1 MRVLAGGTPVA
12 TMAGDVDVHRA
23 GDADAA
29 GLRSGPGARDVT
41 DFDFPYHVDG
51 RGRTATTGADDHL
64 RDLIEQVLFTAP
76 GERVMRP
83 DFGSGLLGL
92 VFEPGGPELVAT
104 TQHLVQGALQ
114 QELGH
119 LIAVD
124 SVEVSQDEGA
134 LTVSVSYVALQT
146 QERTA
151 ATFSRSTA

>member
-1 MRVLAGGTPVA
+1 M
-12 TMAGDVDVHRA
+12 
-23 GDADAA
+23 
-29 GLRSGPGARDVT
+29 T

-51 RGRTATTGADDHL
+51 RGRTATTSADDHL

-83 DFGSGLLGL
+83 NFGSGLLGL

-119 LIAVD
+119 LIAVE
-124 SVEVSQDEGA
+124 SVEVSQDEGTF
-134 LTVSVSYVALQT
+134 TVSVAYVALQT
-146 QERTA
+146 QEPAA
-151 ATFSRSTA
+151 ATFTGSVA

>member
-1 MRVLAGGTPVA
+1 M
-12 TMAGDVDVHRA
+12 
-23 GDADAA
+23 
-29 GLRSGPGARDVT
+29 T
-41 DFDFPYHVDG
+41 DFDFAYHVDG

-83 DFGSGLLGL
+83 EFGSGLLGL

-119 LIAVD
+119 LIAVE
-124 SVEVSQDEGA
+124 SVDVSQDEGA
-134 LTVSVSYVALQT
+134 LTVSVSYVALRT
-146 QERTA
+146 QEHAT
-151 ATFSRSTA
+151 ATFSRSTP

>member
-1 MRVLAGGTPVA
+1 MTN
-12 TMAGDVDVHRA
+12 VD
-23 GDADAA
+23 
-29 GLRSGPGARDVT
+29 L
-41 DFDFPYHVDG
+41 PYHIDG

-92 VFEPGGPELVAT
+92 VFEPGGPELAAA

-119 LIAVD
+119 LIAVE
-124 SVEVSQDEGA
+124 SVEVAQDEGA
-134 LTVSVSYVALQT
+134 LSVVVSYVALRT
-146 QERTA
+146 QERA
-151 ATFSRSTA
+151 SASFARSVA

>member
-1 MRVLAGGTPVA
+1 MTTNV
-12 TMAGDVDVHRA
+12 
-23 GDADAA
+23 
-29 GLRSGPGARDVT
+29 
-41 DFDFPYHVDG
+41 DFPYHVDG
-51 RGRTATTGADDHL
+51 RGRTADTGADDHL
-64 RDLIEQVLFTAP
+64 RDLIEQVLFTSP

-92 VFEPGGPELVAT
+92 VFEPGGLQLAAT

-124 SVEVSQDEGA
+124 SVDVAQDEGT
-134 LTVSVSYVALQT
+134 LTVRVSYVVLRT
-146 QERTA
+146 QEQTA

>member
-1 MRVLAGGTPVA
+1 MNV
-12 TMAGDVDVHRA
+12 
-23 GDADAA
+23 
-29 GLRSGPGARDVT
+29 
-41 DFDFPYHVDG
+41 DFPYHVDG
-51 RGRTATTGADDHL
+51 RGRTAGAGADDHL

-119 LIAVD
+119 LIAVE

-134 LTVSVSYVALQT
+134 LTVSVSYVALRT
-146 QERTA
+146 QQQASASFTGRV
-151 ATFSRSTA
+151 S

>member
-1 MRVLAGGTPVA
+1 MT
-12 TMAGDVDVHRA
+12 DV
-23 GDADAA
+23 
-29 GLRSGPGARDVT
+29 
-41 DFDFPYHVDG
+41 DFPYHVDG
-51 RGRTATTGADDHL
+51 RGRTATAGADDHL

-119 LIAVD
+119 LIAVE
-124 SVEVSQDEGA
+124 SVQVSRDDGA
-134 LTVSVSYVALQT
+134 LTVSVSYVALRT
-146 QERTA
+146 QERTT
-151 ATFSRSTA
+151 ATFAGSAS